1 MSERRLRFAVREE
14 DDVDADSTAGISV
27 FDTEIEGQQLEL
39 IYTQAPVAIG
49 VAFVLALLVAGS
61 LWPVAD
67 HSYLLW
73 WLGAQVV
80 QTVVRMG
87 LVYSYQQASQLNRQ
101 RSRWILLFFIG
112 TFFSGIIWGCIGLIY
127 SFTWP
132 VEYQTLTLMCLAG
145 VLAGAISSYAVNL
158 SIYAAFMV
166 PAMLIPAQSMLIY
179 SSKLQNNLGL
189 MLMLFAG
196 ALLMIA
202 RNYNHNA
209 TKLLQLRQENSNLL
223 KEMTAANNNLSNEV
237 AVRQAAE
244 KSLLIEQRLFTN
256 GPVVVFRWSASDG
269 WPIEYV
275 SQAVSQFGYD
285 AEELIHQGALYS
297 DLVHTGDLLRV
308 QESEIFA
315 GRDGHEAVT
324 LDYRIIGADGVVRWV
339 YDYTIP
345 VRNDDGAV
353 THYYGYLLDITERK
367 YSEFELQQEKER
379 VQVTL
384 HSIADAVITTD
395 VNGQIEYL
403 NPSAE
408 AMTGWDCSIARGLS
422 IGRVFRLYEDNSH
435 ESVTDPVSQCLRTGE
450 PVKSEGD
457 HLLRRHDG
465 EQLSIRYSVSPI
477 LTDPGDALGAILVFH
492 DVTKAR
498 YLEHKVSYQ
507 ATHDALTGLWNRA
520 AFESHLAAAIE
531 TARQSRGSHVV
542 CILDIDQLKIVNDT
556 CSHESGDD
564 LLQRIGALLQ
574 GSVRE
579 SDIIARLGGDEFG
592 MLLMNCSLVSAAR
605 LMEDILV
612 AIDALRFAS
621 GGRIFEISASIG
633 IAQIKPGC
641 TGTTEILSEVDLAC
655 HAAKDRG
662 GNRYHIYQSEDA
674 ELIRRQDEMNW
685 VSKIS
690 EAIDADRLVLYYQPI
705 VPLSADAGQE
715 LHFEILVRMRGES
728 GEHITPDKFLPA
740 AERYHLITSID
751 RWVVT
756 NSLAWYAE
764 HVNRGGMQ
772 RPDTMSINLSGFSV
786 SDAKFLGHIKGAIQT
801 YQVPPEVLCFEITET
816 AAVANLSA
824 ATSFIRELRQLGCRF
839 SLDDFGSGLSS
850 FAYLKNLPVD
860 YLKIDGE
867 FVREMDTDEV
877 SHAMVS
883 AIHELGSVIGIRTI
897 AEFVENNRIIEMLS
911 AMGVDYAQ
919 GYAIAKPAPLA
930 GLGHSTQNS
939 A

>member
-1 MSERRLRFAVREE
+1 MPEQQLHLAEQ
-14 DDVDADSTAGISV
+14 DDDIDADSVAGTSV

-39 IYTQAPVAIG
+39 IYSQAPVAIG
-49 VAFVLALLVAGS
+49 AAFLLALLMAGS
-61 LWPVAD
+61 LWPVAN
-67 HSYLLW
+67 HSHLLW
-73 WLGAQVV
+73 WLGAQFV
-80 QTVVRMG
+80 QSLFRGG
-87 LVYSYQQASQLNRQ
+87 LVYRYRQATQASRQ
-101 RSRWILLFFIG
+101 HPRWIMLFFVG
-112 TFFSGIIWGCIGLIY
+112 TFFAGIIWGCIGLIY

-132 VEYQTLTLMCLAG
+132 IEYQTLTLMCMAG

-158 SIYAAFMV
+158 SIYVAFMV
-166 PAMLIPAQSMLIY
+166 PAILIPAQSMLVY
-179 SSKLQNNLGL
+179 SSKLQSNLGL

-209 TKLLQLRQENSNLL
+209 VNLLQLRQENSNLL
-223 KEMTAANNNLSNEV
+223 DEMTAANNTLSREV

-244 KSLLIEQRLFTN
+244 KSLLTEQRLFTN
-256 GPVVVFRWSASDG
+256 GPVVVFRWSAEEG

-275 SQAVSQFGYD
+275 SRAVFQFGYEAD
-285 AEELIHQGALYS
+285 ELVQHGQRYTDLIHP
-297 DLVHTGDLLRV
+297 GDLMRV

-345 VRNDDGAV
+345 VRNDNGTV
-353 THYYGYLLDITERK
+353 THFYGYLLDITERK
-367 YSEFELQQEKER
+367 YSEFEQQQEKER

-408 AMTGWDCSIARGLS
+408 VMTGWDCSIARGLS
-422 IGRVFRLYEDNSH
+422 VGRVFRLCEESGQ
-435 ESVTDPVSQCLRTGE
+435 ESVSDPVSQCLHGGH

-457 HLLRRHDG
+457 HQLMRHDG

-477 LTDPGDALGAILVFH
+477 LTDPGTALGAILVFH

-498 YLEHKVSYQ
+498 HLEHKVSYQ
-507 ATHDALTGLWNRA
+507 ATHDSLTGLWNRTS
-520 AFESHLAAAIE
+520 FESHLAGAIE
-531 TARQSRGSHVV
+531 SARNTKDSHVV
-542 CILDIDQLKIVNDT
+542 CILDIDQLKIINDT

-579 SDIIARLGGDEFG
+579 SDVIARMGGDEFG

-621 GGRIFEISASIG
+621 SGRIFEISASIG
-633 IAQIKPGC
+633 MAQIKQGC
-641 TGTTEILSEVDLAC
+641 KGTTEILSEVDLAC

-662 GNRYHIYQSEDA
+662 GNRYHIFQSEDA

-690 EAIDADRLVLYYQPI
+690 EAVDADRLELYYQRI
-705 VPLSADAGQE
+705 MPLSADAGRE
-715 LHFEILVRMRGES
+715 LHFEILVRMRSES
-728 GEHITPDKFLPA
+728 GELIMPDRFLPA
-740 AERYHLITSID
+740 AERYHLITNID

-756 NSLAWYAE
+756 NSLAWFAK
-764 HVNRGGMQ
+764 HVNVKGMQ
-772 RPDTMSINLSGFSV
+772 RPDTMSINLSGFSL

-801 YQVPPEVLCFEITET
+801 YRVPPEVLCFEITET
-816 AAVANLSA
+816 AAVANLAA

-850 FAYLKNLPVD
+850 FSYLKNLPVD

-883 AIHELGSVIGIRTI
+883 AIHQLGSVIGIRTV
-897 AEFVENNRIIEMLS
+897 AEFVENDRIIEMLT

-930 GLGHSTQNS
+930 ELGCADEQS

>member
-1 MSERRLRFAVREE
+1 VARLVL
-14 DDVDADSTAGISV
+14 V
-27 FDTEIEGQQLEL
+27 FR
-39 IYTQAPVAIG
+39 Y
-49 VAFVLALLVAGS
+49 
-61 LWPVAD
+61 
-67 HSYLLW
+67 
-73 WLGAQVV
+73 
-80 QTVVRMG
+80 R
-87 LVYSYQQASQLNRQ
+87 QASRASRQ

-112 TFFSGIIWGCIGLIY
+112 TFISGIVWGCIGLIY
-127 SFTWP
+127 SFSWP

-166 PAMLIPAQSMLIY
+166 PAILIPAQSMLVY
-179 SSKLQNNLGL
+179 SSKLQSNLGL

-209 TKLLQLRQENSNLL
+209 VKLLQLRQENSVLL
-223 KEMTAANNNLSNEV
+223 NEMTVANDTLSREV
-237 AVRQAAE
+237 EVRQAVE
-244 KSLLIEQRLFTN
+244 KSLLTEQRLFTN
-256 GPVVVFRWSASDG
+256 GPVVVFRWLAEEG

-275 SQAVSQFGYD
+275 SHAVSQFGYEAD
-285 AEELIHQGALYS
+285 ELMSEGVLYRDIIHS
-297 DLVHTGDLLRV
+297 GDMMRV

-345 VRNDDGAV
+345 VRDDEGQV

-367 YSEFELQQEKER
+367 YSEFEQQQEKER

-395 VNGQIEYL
+395 VNGQVEYL

-408 AMTGWDCSIARGLS
+408 TMTGWDCSIARGLS
-422 IGRVFRLYEDNSH
+422 IGRVFRLQQEENRETVS
-435 ESVTDPVSQCLRTGE
+435 DPVRQCLSSGK

-457 HLLRRHDG
+457 RMLLRHDG
-465 EQLSIRYSVSPI
+465 ARLSIRYSVSPI
-477 LTDPGDALGAILVFH
+477 LTDPGAALGAILVFH

-498 YLEHKVSYQ
+498 YLEHTVSYQ

-520 AFESHLAAAIE
+520 AFESQLSDAIE
-531 TARQSRGSHVV
+531 KVAQSRDSYVV
-542 CILDIDQLKIVNDT
+542 CILDIDQLKIINDT

-564 LLQRIGALLQ
+564 LLQRIAALLQ

-579 SDIIARLGGDEFG
+579 SDTIARLGGDEFG
-592 MLLMNCSLVSAAR
+592 MLLRNCSLVSAAR
-605 LMEDILV
+605 LMEDVLV
-612 AIDALRFAS
+612 AIDSLRFTSA
-621 GGRIFEISASIG
+621 GRIFEISASIG
-633 IAQIKPGC
+633 MAQIKPGC
-641 TGTTEILSEVDLAC
+641 SGTTEILSEVDLAC

-662 GNRYHIYQSEDA
+662 GNRYHIFQSEDA
-674 ELIRRQDEMNW
+674 ELMRRQDEMNW

-690 EAIDADRLVLYYQPI
+690 EAIDSDRLVLYFQQI
-705 VPLSADAGQE
+705 MPLAADAGPE

-728 GEHITPDKFLPA
+728 GEIITPDRFLPA
-740 AERYHLITSID
+740 AERYHLMTGLD

-756 NSLAWYAE
+756 NTLAWYAE
-764 HVNRGGMQ
+764 QVSTGNVR
-772 RPDTMSINLSGFSV
+772 RPDTISINLSGHSL
-786 SDAKFLGHIKGAIQT
+786 SEAKFLGHIKGAIQT
-801 YQVPPEVLCFEITET
+801 YHVPPQVLCFEITET

-860 YLKIDGE
+860 YLKIDGA
-867 FVREMDTDEV
+867 FVREMDSDEL

-883 AIHELGSVIGIRTI
+883 AIHELGRVIGIRTI
-897 AEFVENNRIIEMLS
+897 AEFAKNERIVAMLTD
-911 AMGVDYAQ
+911 MGVDYAQ

-930 GLGHSTQNS
+930 ELDKTCQRS

>member
-1 MSERRLRFAVREE
+1 M
-14 DDVDADSTAGISV
+14 
-27 FDTEIEGQQLEL
+27 
-39 IYTQAPVAIG
+39 
-49 VAFVLALLVAGS
+49 
-61 LWPVAD
+61 
-67 HSYLLW
+67 
-73 WLGAQVV
+73 
-80 QTVVRMG
+80 
-87 LVYSYQQASQLNRQ
+87 
-101 RSRWILLFFIG
+101 
-112 TFFSGIIWGCIGLIY
+112 
-127 SFTWP
+127 
-132 VEYQTLTLMCLAG
+132 
-145 VLAGAISSYAVNL
+145 
-158 SIYAAFMV
+158 
-166 PAMLIPAQSMLIY
+166 
-179 SSKLQNNLGL
+179 
-189 MLMLFAG
+189 
-196 ALLMIA
+196 
-202 RNYNHNA
+202 
-209 TKLLQLRQENSNLL
+209 
-223 KEMTAANNNLSNEV
+223 
-237 AVRQAAE
+237 
-244 KSLLIEQRLFTN
+244 
-256 GPVVVFRWSASDG
+256 
-269 WPIEYV
+269 
-275 SQAVSQFGYD
+275 
-285 AEELIHQGALYS
+285 LYS
-297 DLVHTGDLLRV
+297 DLVHSGDLLRV

-315 GRDGHEAVT
+315 TRDGLEAVT
-324 LDYRIIGADGVVRWV
+324 LDYRILGADGVVRWV

-345 VRNDDGAV
+345 VRNDDGVV

-367 YSEFELQQEKER
+367 YTEFEMQQEKER

-408 AMTGWDCSIARGLS
+408 VMTGWDCSIARGLS
-422 IGRVFRLYEDNSH
+422 VGRVFRLYKQDGN
-435 ESVTDPVSQCLRTGE
+435 ESVTNPVSQCLRTGQ

-457 HLLRRHDG
+457 HLLKRHDG

-477 LTDPGDALGAILVFH
+477 LSDPGTALGAILVFH

-498 YLEHKVSYQ
+498 YLENKVSYQ
-507 ATHDALTGLWNRA
+507 ATHDALTGLLNRT
-520 AFESHLAAAIE
+520 AFESQLANTIE
-531 TARQSRGSHVV
+531 NTLHSRDSHVV
-542 CILDIDQLKIVNDT
+542 CILDIDQLKIINDT
-556 CSHESGDD
+556 CSHESGDE
-564 LLQRIGALLQ
+564 LLRRIAALLQ

-579 SDIIARLGGDEFG
+579 SDSIARLGGDEFG

-633 IAQIKPGC
+633 MAQVKPGC
-641 TGTTEILSEVDLAC
+641 EGTSSILGEVDLAC

-662 GNRYHIYQSEDA
+662 GNRYHIYQSQDA

-690 EAIDADRLVLYYQPI
+690 EAIDADRFELYYQRI
-705 VPLSADAGQE
+705 VPLSSAAGKD
-715 LHFEILVRMRGES
+715 LHFEVLVRMRGES
-728 GEHITPDKFLPA
+728 GELITPDKFLPA

-764 HVNRGGMQ
+764 QVDGGGLH
-772 RPDTMSINLSGFSV
+772 RPGTMSINLSGFSI
-786 SDAKFLGHIKGAIQT
+786 SDAKFLGHIKGAIHT
-801 YQVPPEVLCFEITET
+801 YKVPPEVVCFEITET

-824 ATSFIRELRQLGCRF
+824 AASFISELRQLGCRF

-877 SHAMVS
+877 SRAMVS
-883 AIHELGSVIGIRTI
+883 AIHELGRVIGIQTI
-897 AEFVENNRIIEMLS
+897 AEFVENDRIIEMLTS
-911 AMGVDYAQ
+911 MGVDYAQ

-930 GLGHSTQNS
+930 ELGVSIKNS

>member
-1 MSERRLRFAVREE
+1 MAERHIHLAQDGDVAE
-14 DDVDADSTAGISV
+14 VDADGSADINV
-27 FDTEIEGQQLEL
+27 FDTEIEAQQLEL

-49 VAFVLALLVAGS
+49 VAFMLSLLVTGS
-61 LWPVAD
+61 LWPVA
-67 HSYLLW
+67 HHAHLLL
-73 WLGAQVV
+73 WLGAQLV
-80 QTVVRMG
+80 QTVLRVL
-87 LVYSYQQASQLNRQ
+87 LVMRYRQASRESRLG
-101 RSRWILLFFIG
+101 SRWSLLFFAG
-112 TFFSGIIWGCIGLIY
+112 TFIAGITWGCIGLIY

-145 VLAGAISSYAVNL
+145 ILAGAISSYAVNL

-166 PAMLIPAQSMLIY
+166 PAILIPAQSMLVY
-179 SSKLQNNLGL
+179 SSKLQSNLGL

-209 TKLLQLRQENSNLL
+209 VNLLQLRQENSSLL
-223 KEMTAANNNLSNEV
+223 DEMTAANNTLSREV
-237 AVRQAAE
+237 AVRKSAE

-256 GPVVVFRWSASDG
+256 GPVVVFRWSATEG

-275 SQAVSQFGYD
+275 SHAVSQFGYEAD
-285 AEELIHQGALYS
+285 ELMKQGINYR
-297 DLVHTGDLLRV
+297 DLIHTGDLMRV

-345 VRNDDGAV
+345 VRNDEGQI
-353 THYYGYLLDITERK
+353 THFYGYLLDITERK

-379 VQVTL
+379 AQVTL

-395 VNGQIEYL
+395 LNGQIEYL

-408 AMTGWDCSIARGLS
+408 TLTGWECSIARGLS
-422 IGRVFRLYEDNSH
+422 LGRVFRLYREDDRDT
-435 ESVTDPVSQCLRTGE
+435 VQDPVSLCLRTGQT
-450 PVKSEGD
+450 VKSEGD
-457 HLLRRHDG
+457 YLIVRSDG
-465 EQLSIRYSVSPI
+465 ERLSIRFSVSPI
-477 LTDPGDALGAILVFH
+477 LNDPGTALGAILVFH

-498 YLEHKVSYQ
+498 YLEHTVSYQ

-520 AFESHLAAAIE
+520 AFESHLEDAIV
-531 TARQSRGSHVV
+531 RVHSSRESHVV
-542 CILDIDQLKIVNDT
+542 CILDIDQLKIINDT
-556 CSHESGDD
+556 VSHESGDE
-564 LLQRIGALLQ
+564 LLQRLAALLQ

-592 MLLMNCSLVSAAR
+592 VLLVNCSLVSAAR

-612 AIDALRFAS
+612 AIDSLRFAS

-633 IAQIKPGC
+633 VAQIKQGC
-641 TGTTEILSEVDLAC
+641 SGSTAIMSEADLAC

-662 GNRYHIYQSEDA
+662 GNRYHIFQSEDA
-674 ELIRRQDEMNW
+674 ELRRRQDEMNW
-685 VSKIS
+685 VSKIA
-690 EAIDADRLVLYYQPI
+690 EAVESDRLELYFQRI
-705 VPLSADAGQE
+705 VPLAPHAGSE
-715 LHFEILVRMRGES
+715 LHFEILIRMRGES
-728 GEHITPDKFLPA
+728 GELITPDKFMPA

-756 NSLAWYAE
+756 NSLAWFAE
-764 HVNRGGMQ
+764 QISNGTPQ
-772 RPDTMSINLSGFSV
+772 PDTMSINLSGFSI
-786 SDAKFLGHIKGAIQT
+786 SDAKFLGHIKGAIMT
-801 YQVPPEVLCFEITET
+801 YRVPPEALCFEITET

-824 ATSFIRELRQLGCRF
+824 ATGFIRELKQLGCRF

-883 AIHELGSVIGIRTI
+883 AIHELGRVIGIRTI
-897 AEFVENNRIIEMLS
+897 AEFVENERIIEMLT

-919 GYAIAKPAPLA
+919 GYAIAKPVPLA
-930 GLGHSTQNS
+930 ELAERSRHS

>member
-223 KEMTAANNNLSNEV
+223 KEMTAANNKLSNEV

-395 VNGQIEYL
+395 LNGQIEYL

-477 LTDPGDALGAILVFH
+477 LTDPGAALGAILVFH

-564 LLQRIGALLQ
+564 LLKRIGALLQ

-930 GLGHSTQNS
+930 GLGHHTQNS

>member
-1 MSERRLRFAVREE
+1 MSERQFHLSDPDGEI
-14 DDVDADSTAGISV
+14 DADASAGINV

-49 VAFVLALLVAGS
+49 VAFLLALLMVGS
-61 LWPVAD
+61 LWPVAG
-67 HSYLLW
+67 HAQLGW
-73 WLGAQVV
+73 WLGAQLLQSVA
-80 QTVVRMG
+80 RIA
-87 LVYSYQQASQLNRQ
+87 LVYRYRRATPEDRQ
-101 RSRWILLFFIG
+101 RSRWILLFFVG
-112 TFFSGIIWGCIGLIY
+112 AFASGIIWGCIGLIY
-127 SFTWP
+127 DFTWP

-166 PAMLIPAQSMLIY
+166 PAILIPAQSMLVY
-179 SSKLQNNLGL
+179 NSKLQSNLGL

-196 ALLMIA
+196 ALLLIA

-209 TKLLQLRQENSNLL
+209 VKLLQLRQENSSLL
-223 KEMTAANNNLSNEV
+223 DEMTAANNTLSKEV

-244 KSLLIEQRLFTN
+244 KSLLTEQRLFTN
-256 GPVVVFRWSASDG
+256 GPVVVFRWSAEDG
-269 WPIEYV
+269 WPIEYA
-275 SQAVSQFGYD
+275 SHAVSQFGYD
-285 AEELIHQGALYS
+285 ADELMRQRMLYRE
-297 DLVHTGDLLRV
+297 LVHTGDLMRV

-345 VRNDDGAV
+345 VRDDEGQV

-367 YSEFELQQEKER
+367 YAEFESQQEKER

-422 IGRVFRLYEDNSH
+422 IGRVFRLHAEDSS
-435 ESVTDPVSQCLRTGE
+435 EPASDPVSLCLRSGE
-450 PVKSEGD
+450 TVKSEGD
-457 HLLRRHDG
+457 HVLVRHDG
-465 EQLSIRYSVSPI
+465 ERLSIRYSVSPI
-477 LTDPGDALGAILVFH
+477 LTDPGTALGAILVFH

-498 YLEHKVSYQ
+498 HLENTVSYQ
-507 ATHDALTGLWNRA
+507 ASHDALTGLWNRA
-520 AFESHLAAAIE
+520 AFESQLADAVE
-531 TARQSRGSHVV
+531 SARQSRDSHVV
-542 CILDIDQLKIVNDT
+542 CILDIDQLKIINDT

-564 LLQRIGALLQ
+564 LLKRIAALLQ

-579 SDIIARLGGDEFG
+579 SDNIARLGGDEFG
-592 MLLMNCSLVSAAR
+592 ILLRSCSLVSAAR

-621 GGRIFEISASIG
+621 DGRIFEISASIG
-633 IAQIKPGC
+633 VAQIKPVC
-641 TGTTEILSEVDLAC
+641 AGTTEILSEVDLAC
-655 HAAKDRG
+655 HAAKERG
-662 GNRYHIYQSEDA
+662 GNRYHIFQSEDA
-674 ELIRRQDEMNW
+674 ELRRRQDEMNW

-690 EAIDADRLVLYYQPI
+690 EAIDADRLELFCQQI
-705 VPLSADAGQE
+705 VPLSPDAAPQ
-715 LHFEILVRMRGES
+715 LHFEVLVRMRSETGEL
-728 GEHITPDKFLPA
+728 ITPDKFLPA
-740 AERYHLITSID
+740 AERYHLITGID

-756 NSLAWYAE
+756 HSMAWYAE
-764 HVNRGGMQ
+764 QAARAGAR
-772 RPDTMSINLSGFSV
+772 RPDTMSINLSGHSL
-786 SDAKFLGHIKGAIQT
+786 SDAKFLGHIKGTILT
-801 YQVPPEVLCFEITET
+801 YNVPPHVLCFEITET

-824 ATSFIRELRQLGCRF
+824 AASFIRELRQMGCRF

-883 AIHELGSVIGIRTI
+883 AIHELGRVIGIRTI
-897 AEFVENNRIIEMLS
+897 AEFVENERIIEMLT
-911 AMGVDYAQ
+911 AMGVDFAQ
-919 GYAIAKPAPLA
+919 GYAIARPAPLA
-930 GLGHSTQNS
+930 DLSDANQRS

>member
-1 MSERRLRFAVREE
+1 MSERHAQLAGRDE
-14 DDVDADSTAGISV
+14 DGVDADSTAGTLV
-27 FDTEIEGQQLEL
+27 FDSEIEGQQLEL

-49 VAFVLALLVAGS
+49 VAFMLALLVAGS
-61 LWPVAD
+61 LWQVAD
-67 HSYLLW
+67 QSHLLW
-73 WLGAQVV
+73 WLGAQFI
-80 QTVVRMG
+80 QTTARMG
-87 LVYSYQQASQLNRQ
+87 LVYSYRNASPVNRQ
-101 RSRWILLFFIG
+101 RSRWMLLFFVG

-145 VLAGAISSYAVNL
+145 ILAGAISSYAVNL

-166 PAMLIPAQSMLIY
+166 PAILIPAQSMLVY

-202 RNYNHNA
+202 RNYNQNA
-209 TKLLQLRQENSNLL
+209 VNLLQVRQENGNLL
-223 KEMTAANNNLSNEV
+223 ADMKAANARLSREV

-244 KSLLIEQRLFTN
+244 KSLLTEQRLFTD
-256 GPVVVFRWSASDG
+256 GPVMVFRWSAREG

-275 SQAVSQFGYD
+275 SHAISQFGYEAD
-285 AEELIHQGALYS
+285 ELIQQGKLYS
-297 DLVHTGDLLRV
+297 DLIHSGDLLRV

-315 GRDGHEAVT
+315 SSDGHEAVT

-345 VRNDDGAV
+345 VRNDEGVV

-384 HSIADAVITTD
+384 HSIADGVITTD

-403 NPSAE
+403 NSSAE
-408 AMTGWDCSIARGLS
+408 AMTGWDCSIARGLPVR
-422 IGRVFRLYEDNSH
+422 RVFRLYEQESH
-435 ESVTDPVSQCLRTGE
+435 ESIMDPISQCLQSGQ

-457 HLLRRHDG
+457 HLLKRHEG

-477 LTDPGDALGAILVFH
+477 LTEPGTALGAILVFH

-498 YLEHKVSYQ
+498 SLEHKISYQ
-507 ATHDALTGLWNRA
+507 ATHDALTGVLNRA
-520 AFESHLAAAIE
+520 AFESQLATTIE
-531 TARQSRGSHVV
+531 SSRQSRECHVV
-542 CILDIDQLKIVNDT
+542 CVLDIDQLKIINDT

-564 LLQRIGALLQ
+564 LLRRIAALLQ
-574 GSVRE
+574 GSVRD
-579 SDIIARLGGDEFG
+579 SDTIARLGGDEFG
-592 MLLMNCSLVSAAR
+592 MLLINCSLVSAAR
-605 LMEDILV
+605 LVEDILV
-612 AIDALRFAS
+612 AVNALRFAS
-621 GGRIFEISASIG
+621 GGRIFEISTSIG
-633 IAQIKPGC
+633 MALINPGC
-641 TGTTEILSEVDLAC
+641 RGSTEILSEVDLAC

-662 GNRYHIYQSEDA
+662 GNRYHIYQSQDA
-674 ELIRRQDEMNW
+674 ELIRRQEEMNW
-685 VSKIS
+685 VSRIS
-690 EAIDADRLVLYYQPI
+690 EAIDSNRLVLYYQRI
-705 VPLSADAGQE
+705 EPLSANAGSE
-715 LHFEILVRMRGES
+715 LHFEILVRMLDES
-728 GEHITPDKFLPA
+728 GGLIMPDKFLPA
-740 AERYHLITSID
+740 AERYHLITGID
-751 RWVVT
+751 RWVIT
-756 NSLAWYAE
+756 NTFAWYAKQ
-764 HVNRGGMQ
+764 VNGGDVR
-772 RPDTMSINLSGFSV
+772 RPDTISINLSGFSITDV
-786 SDAKFLGHIKGAIQT
+786 KLLGHIKGAMKT
-801 YQVPPEVLCFEITET
+801 YRVPPEVLCFEITET
-816 AAVANLSA
+816 AAVANLAA
-824 ATSFIRELRQLGCRF
+824 ATNFIRELRQLGCRF

-897 AEFVENNRIIEMLS
+897 AEFVENNRIIEMLT

-930 GLGHSTQNS
+930 ELEYSVQRT